1 MVSASCANSA
11 RAKKGEPVDRW
22 QLRQW
27 QMRTL
32 IGSPSQA
39 KRTAPQK
46 QPPWWIM
53 GHVLLQSPSRRSARL
68 GEAPAFDFPDHVPA
82 EAIKVAVDLGGA
94 AARVGEGGPTE
105 AAMCTD
111 CNRGAAGHAAI
122 VPPIVEPVHAP
133 ALGIAAVGR
142 RGRGHRP
149 DGLGSQDVR
158 WPGVAVD

>member
-39 KRTAPQK
+39 KRAAPQK

-53 GHVLLQSPSRRSARL
+53 GHVLLQIPSRRSARL
-68 GEAPAFDFPDHVPA
+68 GEAPAFDLPHHVPA
-82 EAIKVAVDLGGA
+82 EAIEVSVDRRATA
-94 AARVGEGGPTE
+94 AGVGEGRPAE
-105 AAMCTD
+105 AAMRT
-111 CNRGAAGHAAI
+111 RGDRGGPGHAAI

-133 ALGIAAVGR
+133 AL
-142 RGRGHRP
+142 
-149 DGLGSQDVR
+149 
-158 WPGVAVD
+158 